1 MSNATIAVIIFIA
14 IIILLLAGIISAIA
28 IRDKKSLQR
37 SGSFASMA
45 AFMEMQTK
53 EKQKAMETIIEQ
65 KADKKWE
72 EQESGE
78 GKEEDKK

>member
-1 MSNATIAVIIFIA
+1 MSPSLLSALIGIGIIV
-14 IIILLLAGIISAIA
+14 LLIAGIIYA
-28 IRDKKSLQR
+28 IRQKNTQS
-37 SGSFASMA
+37 SGSFASMT

-65 KADKKWE
+65 KAEKKWE

-78 GKEEDKK
+78 NI